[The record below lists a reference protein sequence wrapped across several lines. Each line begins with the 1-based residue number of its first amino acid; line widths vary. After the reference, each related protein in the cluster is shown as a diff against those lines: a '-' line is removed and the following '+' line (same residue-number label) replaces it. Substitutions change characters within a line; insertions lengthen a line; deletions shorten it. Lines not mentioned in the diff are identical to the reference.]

1 MTIGISAFRKCSWR
15 PFRTPGSASVV
26 LTLILHGSG
35 KPMPTHTVR
44 LPCQYMYLAAINKL
58 NKFPTRYVMID
69 YTFYYKRNSNFIF
82 LRRGVRD
89 WSFNLG
95 CWLSTLLK
103 NIELYTVLL
112 KQKNWKLIKH
122 WYIVCYKIQFLYK
135 ICIMKPGF
143 LNTDITIQYTK
154 QYQMRTPT
162 VAYISTFREFSYKN
176 PNYIK
181 ISRIRTCKFM
191 TN

>member
-1 MTIGISAFRKCSWR
+1 MITHFIIKGIQISF
-15 PFRTPGSASVV
+15 
-26 LTLILHGSG
+26 
-35 KPMPTHTVR
+35 
-44 LPCQYMYLAAINKL
+44 
-58 NKFPTRYVMID
+58 
-69 YTFYYKRNSNFIF
+69 F

-122 WYIVCYKIQFLYK
+122 WYFVCYKIQFLYK
-135 ICIMKPGF
+135 ICRMKPGF
-143 LNTDITIQYTK
+143 LNTDITIKYTK

-162 VAYISTFREFSYKN
+162 VAHISYALYLKKITFIYMYSLSYPVITLSISLTYYN
-176 PNYIK
+176 PPPFFFGNI
-181 ISRIRTCKFM
+181 
-191 TN
+191 